1 MASEY
6 KCDICGKPATVHITK
21 IIDNKKV
28 KIHLCSEC
36 AEKASLDAMN
46 IPAEIF
52 PKIKELE
59 QQLISSHS
67 AGNADL
73 CPSCGASLSDIVK
86 GTRFS
91 CPDCYAALG
100 NRLSEIL
107 MQMHG
112 ACRHVGKTPKAH
124 APNAIGAKAL
134 KVKALKP
141 AKEQAKADEDIFAE
155 ELAAAMAEPAVLPE
169 EPPAADNK
177 ESLQKKLQ
185 DAISEERYED
195 AALLRDKLKS
205 FS

>member
-67 AGNADL
+67 SGNADL
-73 CPSCGASLSDIVK
+73 CPSCGASLSEILK
-86 GTRFS
+86 GSRFS

-100 NRLSEIL
+100 QRLSEIL

-112 ACRHVGKTPKAH
+112 ACRHVGKTPKRH
-124 APNAIGAKAL
+124 APNAIASKAL
-134 KVKALKP
+134 KAKALKP
-141 AKEQAKADEDIFAE
+141 AKEHAKADEDIFAE
-155 ELAAAMAEPAVLPE
+155 ELAAAMAEPAVVPA
-169 EPPAADNK
+169 EPSADNK
-177 ESLQKKLQ
+177 ETLQKKLQ
-185 DAISEERYED
+185 DAISDERYED

-205 FS
+205 IS